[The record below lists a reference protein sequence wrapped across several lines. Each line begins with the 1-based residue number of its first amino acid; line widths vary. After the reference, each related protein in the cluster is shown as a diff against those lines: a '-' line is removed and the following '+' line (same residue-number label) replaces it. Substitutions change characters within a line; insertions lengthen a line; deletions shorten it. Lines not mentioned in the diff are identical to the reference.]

1 MVEKD
6 KLVATKIKYNGI
18 FNFTDFY
25 KFCYEWLRDETGLV
39 ISEDKYSEK
48 LTGDSK
54 GVEIEW
60 TGKRKLTDYFGFE
73 VKVSIRIIGLT
84 SIEVTEGTKKI
95 KTNKGIVELS
105 IKGTLLRDYDGK
117 FEKNAFQKFLRG
129 VYERYV
135 IKSKVDQ
142 FEEKV
147 MSECDDFLS
156 QAKAYLDLMGK
167 R

>member
-1 MVEKD
+1 MVERD
-6 KLVATKIKYNGI
+6 KLVATKIKYSGI
-18 FNFTDFY
+18 FNFTDYY

-73 VKVSIRIIGLT
+73 AKVSIRIIGLT
-84 SIEVTEGTKKI
+84 NVEIAEGTKKI
-95 KTNKGIVELS
+95 KTNKGIVEMS
-105 IKGTLLRDYDGK
+105 IKGNLLRDYDGK
-117 FEKNAFQKFLRG
+117 FEKTAFQKFLRG
-129 VYERYV
+129 IYERYV
-135 IKSKVDQ
+135 IKAKVEQ

-147 MSECDDFLS
+147 MTECDDFLS